1 MVAIKKDAREEEEED
16 DNISSLK
23 NFVSSHLQKFFVD
36 HIHVDSIK
44 ELPIKCEISIC
55 PYDIT
60 NQVLLRF

>member
-36 HIHVDSIK
+36 HIPVDSIK
-44 ELPIKCEISIC
+44 ELPIKCEISIF